1 MRSLGYIFIISIILS
16 CGINKKS
23 TLNKKKDI
31 IISLERTPCYGS
43 CPIYKM
49 SIYSDGTAL
58 YYGKRFVNKIG
69 SYSFR
74 VSKETIEYILNKAIE
89 INFFQLED
97 QYTENISDLPK
108 TITYIKNGKEKK
120 KIVNYY
126 GAPKKLREFES
137 LVDGCIDYRK
147 MIKIED

>member
-1 MRSLGYIFIISIILS
+1 MRLLGYIFIFSLLLS
-16 CGINKKS
+16 CSSKKSVINK
-23 TLNKKKDI
+23 KKKDI

-49 SIYSDGTAL
+49 SIYSDGTAV
-58 YYGKRFVNKIG
+58 YYGERFVNNIG

-74 VSKETIEYILNKAIE
+74 VSKETIDYILNRAIE
-89 INFFQLED
+89 INFFQLEN

-120 KIVNYY
+120 KVINYY

-147 MIKIED
+147 MKKIED